1 MTTDAIK
8 HIIERTRKC
17 REYGSNM
24 IEIQTANRYFAIDER
39 DGTLYELLESCQL
52 LVIYNA
58 SECIYIDTT
67 AILNISVDD
76 ADNG

>member
-8 HIIERTRKC
+8 HIIERTRKN
-17 REYGSNM
+17 REYGFNI
-24 IEIQTANRYFAIDER
+24 IEVQTANRFFAIDER
-39 DGTLYELLESCQL
+39 KGTPYELLESCQL

-58 SECIYIDTT
+58 SECIYIDTS